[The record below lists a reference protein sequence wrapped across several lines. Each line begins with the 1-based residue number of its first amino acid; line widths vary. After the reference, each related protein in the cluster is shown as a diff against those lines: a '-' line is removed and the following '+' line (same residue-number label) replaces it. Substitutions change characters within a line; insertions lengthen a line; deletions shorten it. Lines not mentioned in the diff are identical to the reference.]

1 MLACAFVD
9 TARNL
14 HMCSEMIK
22 SASQHL
28 LAYTGGIADH
38 FCDIAGGTHAWP
50 DNSTGDMVQHA
61 CLKDGCCSGIAAVGM
76 AFRKEKRE
84 LALCLSLLLT
94 AAVTDTR
101 MKRNMTGRGLDD
113 VIDVARYRYRQARQT
128 NDALCKHISKY
139 TKVFKNKQKYL
150 NI

>member
-1 MLACAFVD
+1 
-9 TARNL
+9 
-14 HMCSEMIK
+14 
-22 SASQHL
+22 
-28 LAYTGGIADH
+28 
-38 FCDIAGGTHAWP
+38 
-50 DNSTGDMVQHA
+50 MVQHA

-113 VIDVARYRYRQARQT
+113 VIDVARYRYHQARQT
-128 NDALCKHISKY
+128 NDALWKDPGDAAAINIGSIEDPGDAAAISIGSIEDPGDGAAISDE
-139 TKVFKNKQKYL
+139 KVEGERCIGSIEDPGDAAAISIGSIEDPWRWCCY
-150 NI
+150 